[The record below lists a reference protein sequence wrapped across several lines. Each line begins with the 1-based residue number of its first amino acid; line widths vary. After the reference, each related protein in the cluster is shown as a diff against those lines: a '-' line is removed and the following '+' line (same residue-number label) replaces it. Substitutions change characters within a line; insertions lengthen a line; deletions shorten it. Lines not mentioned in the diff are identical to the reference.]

1 MRLSK
6 YAAIDIGSNAVR
18 LLVSNVIE
26 RKNKPTLFTKNAIIR
41 VPIRLGQDTFTHGS
55 IGMSN
60 QQRLIHAMHSFKM
73 LMEVH
78 GVSHYMACATSALRE
93 AKNGRELIDRIR
105 KEAEV
110 TVELID
116 GKREAKIIAMT
127 DLYEVMKP
135 HKSYLFIDVGGGST
149 ELTIMQQGK
158 TIASK
163 SFKIGTV
170 RLLSNMVK
178 DSELENYKNWI
189 EKNTNSIDEISAV
202 GSGGTINKVFKMIG
216 KKIGKPISYMLLSEQ
231 YQFLKNRTQKELLID
246 LRLNPDRADVIV
258 PAVQIYLLAMKYSR
272 ANKIFVPKVGLAD
285 GMVKLLYQELH

>member
-55 IGMSN
+55 IGMPN